1 MHHFGF
7 PRHNQSMIAYDI
19 MTEYFFKILFGSKL
33 HCGNVV
39 SIPYS
44 NGE

>member
-1 MHHFGF
+1 MRHFGI

-19 MTEYFFKILFGSKL
+19 STEYFSKILFGSKL